1 MTDKQKQKEMTVQK
15 FLDVAITYP
24 GYFIE
29 ESSVRKGRYS
39 WKTDAYSMF
48 MKIKNILEKPPQYI
62 LGDGTVCCTYC
73 GSVLGAEFDD
83 NNEESIDEQVQLRID
98 RENES

>member
-39 WKTDAYSMF
+39 WKTDAYSML

-83 NNEESIDEQVQLRID
+83 NNEESIDEQVQLGID